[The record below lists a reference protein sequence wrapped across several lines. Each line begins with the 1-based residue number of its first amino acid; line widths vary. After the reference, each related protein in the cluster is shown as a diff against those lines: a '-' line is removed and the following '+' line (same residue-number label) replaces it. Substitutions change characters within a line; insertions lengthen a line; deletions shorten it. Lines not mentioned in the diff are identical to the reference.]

1 MVDTK
6 RYNPSNKRFQKHT
19 QSFVEG
25 KTMKGHLGEGDKE
38 KGVRKDTGEL
48 IRVNRQR
55 ILEDGWEVRINKK
68 TFFCTYG
75 DNVVYLPKHKTTDMY
90 YIPVKKCE
98 VEVSFDE
105 KTKIRTI
112 TRMKDDT
119 KQPIAMDYQGVT
131 LKGSGTASIEVKE
144 DTVELGDDNASI
156 KVSDNSTTIT
166 GNQLAVQN
174 DVKVDTT
181 NHEDLPDEISV
192 TDMYRKIQ
200 ILEEKISDS
209 NDS

>member
-1 MVDTK
+1 
-6 RYNPSNKRFQKHT
+6 
-19 QSFVEG
+19 
-25 KTMKGHLGEGDKE
+25 
-38 KGVRKDTGEL
+38 
-48 IRVNRQR
+48 
-55 ILEDGWEVRINKK
+55 
-68 TFFCTYG
+68 
-75 DNVVYLPKHKTTDMY
+75 
-90 YIPVKKCE
+90 
-98 VEVSFDE
+98 
-105 KTKIRTI
+105 
-112 TRMKDDT
+112 MKDDT

>member
-25 KTMKGHLGEGDKE
+25 KTLKGHLGEGDKE
-38 KGVRKDTGEL
+38 KGKYKETGEL
-48 IRVNRQR
+48 IRVNKQK
-55 ILEDGWEVRINKK
+55 ILSNGWEVKIDKK
-68 TFFCTYG
+68 TIFCTYG
-75 DNVVYLPKHKTTDMY
+75 DNIVYLPKHKTTDTY

-98 VEVSFDE
+98 VEVSIDE
-105 KTKIRTI
+105 KSKIKTI
-112 TRMKDDT
+112 TRIIDDT

-131 LKGSGTASIEVKE
+131 LQGSGTASIKVAENVAEVVGE
-144 DTVELGDDNASI
+144 H
-156 KVSDNSTTIT
+156 
-166 GNQLAVQN
+166 LAVQN

-181 NHEDLPDEISV
+181 NEDDLPDEISV
-192 TDMYRKIQ
+192 TEMYRKIQ
-200 ILEEKISDS
+200 VLEEKISDS